1 MTDAAPTVEIE
12 ALVLKVLAGRVRGAS
27 APLERGQAV
36 TVGHDLDA
44 DIVLRDPSAEG
55 VRLGLKG
62 RAAAADLDLL
72 EGSVVLLGHEL
83 TAPAQAI
90 LPLYLPLMIGENAVA
105 IGDPESTRWTE
116 AERILAAAQ
125 PPLDDDDEHAQPP
138 GQTWQYLLNN
148 TNALVSRS
156 MRFVPVLLIAVITVS
171 ALFAIS
177 SGLPAWPKM
186 QPRPAKVQAVLL
198 DEGFDGLSVSKS
210 SEGEL
215 RIPDNVGV
223 VGHVLQS
230 GETRRVEAGAE
241 DGEIHRKVEA
251 KLGYQIRIEG
261 VVATA
266 ADRARL
272 RRVMTAH
279 DWQPRVNVQ
288 THEGMARQVEDFYM
302 ANGVEAAAR
311 AAGAGL
317 VRLDVIGSNPEE
329 AGRLQRLAMTEIKGL
344 RRIDIS
350 MLPGADEG
358 GRFEDMQEG
367 GGKRVVSVIGGPQG
381 HITTADG
388 ARYFPG
394 AVLPTGHRIVS
405 IEDTKVLV
413 ERNGSRSEL
422 NF

>member
-1 MTDAAPTVEIE
+1 MTDAPPTVEIE

-27 APLERGQAV
+27 APLERGQTV

-55 VRLGLKG
+55 VRFKLKA
-62 RAAAADLDLL
+62 RADAADLELL

-90 LPLYLPLMIGENAVA
+90 LPLYLPLMIGDNAVA
-105 IGDPESTRWTE
+105 IGDPESLRWIE

-125 PPLDDDDEHAQPP
+125 PLLDDDDEDAPPTGQP
-138 GQTWQYLLNN
+138 WQYLLNN

-177 SGLPAWPKM
+177 SGMPAWPKM

-198 DEGFDGLSVSKS
+198 DEGFGGLSVSKS
-210 SEGEL
+210 SEGE
-215 RIPDNVGV
+215 
-223 VGHVLQS
+223 
-230 GETRRVEAGAE
+230 
-241 DGEIHRKVEA
+241 
-251 KLGYQIRIEG
+251 IRIEG
-261 VVATA
+261 VVATD

-279 DWQPRVNVQ
+279 DWQPRLNVQ

>member
-1 MTDAAPTVEIE
+1 MTDAASTAEIE
-12 ALVLKVLAGRVRGAS
+12 TLVLKVLAGRVRGAS
-27 APLERGQAV
+27 APLERGQTV

-55 VRLGLKG
+55 VRFKLKA
-62 RAAAADLDLL
+62 RADAADLELL

-105 IGDPESTRWTE
+105 IGDPESPRWTE

-125 PPLDDDDEHAQPP
+125 PPLDDDDEDAPQT
-138 GQTWQYLLNN
+138 GQSWQYLLNN

-156 MRFVPVLLIAVITVS
+156 MRFVPVLLIAIITVS

-177 SGLPAWPKM
+177 SGMPAWPKM

-198 DEGFDGLSVSKS
+198 DEGFDGLSVSKT
-210 SEGEL
+210 SEGE
-215 RIPDNVGV
+215 
-223 VGHVLQS
+223 
-230 GETRRVEAGAE
+230 
-241 DGEIHRKVEA
+241 
-251 KLGYQIRIEG
+251 IRIEG
-261 VVATA
+261 VVATD

-279 DWQPRVNVQ
+279 DWQPRLNVQ

-311 AAGAGL
+311 AAGPGL
-317 VRLDVIGSNPEE
+317 VRLDVIGSSPEE

-350 MLPGADEG
+350 MLPGADDG

-405 IEDTKVLV
+405 IEETKVLV

>member
-1 MTDAAPTVEIE
+1 MTDAPPTVEIE

-27 APLERGQAV
+27 APLERGQTV

-55 VRLGLKG
+55 VRFKLKA
-62 RAAAADLDLL
+62 RADAADLELL

-90 LPLYLPLMIGENAVA
+90 LPLYLPLMIGDNAVA
-105 IGDPESTRWTE
+105 IGDPESLRWTE

-125 PPLDDDDEHAQPP
+125 PPLDDDDEDAPPTGQP
-138 GQTWQYLLNN
+138 WQYLLNN

-177 SGLPAWPKM
+177 SGMPAWPKM

-210 SEGEL
+210 SEGE
-215 RIPDNVGV
+215 I
-223 VGHVLQS
+223 
-230 GETRRVEAGAE
+230 RV
-241 DGEIHRKVEA
+241 
-251 KLGYQIRIEG
+251 EG
-261 VVATA
+261 VVATD

-279 DWQPRVNVQ
+279 DWQPRLNVQ

>member
-36 TVGHDLDA
+36 TVGHELDA

-55 VRLGLKG
+55 VRLRLKA
-62 RAAAADLDLL
+62 RADAADLDLL

-105 IGDPESTRWTE
+105 IGDPDSPRWTE

-125 PPLDDDDEHAQPP
+125 LPLDDDDEHAQPP
-138 GQTWQYLLNN
+138 GQSWQYLLNN

-210 SEGEL
+210 SEGE
-215 RIPDNVGV
+215 
-223 VGHVLQS
+223 
-230 GETRRVEAGAE
+230 
-241 DGEIHRKVEA
+241 
-251 KLGYQIRIEG
+251 IRIEG
-261 VVATA
+261 VVATD

-350 MLPGADEG
+350 MLPGADDG

-381 HITTADG
+381 HVTTADG

-405 IEDTKVLV
+405 IEETKVLV

>member
-1 MTDAAPTVEIE
+1 MTDAASTAEIE
-12 ALVLKVLAGRVRGAS
+12 TLVLKVLAGRVRGAS
-27 APLERGQAV
+27 APLERGQTV

-55 VRLGLKG
+55 VRFKL
-62 RAAAADLDLL
+62 RARADAADLELL

-105 IGDPESTRWTE
+105 IGDPESSRWTE

-125 PPLDDDDEHAQPP
+125 PPLDDDDEDAPP
-138 GQTWQYLLNN
+138 TGQSWQYLLNN

-177 SGLPAWPKM
+177 SGMPAWPKM

-198 DEGFDGLSVSKS
+198 DEGFDGLSVSKT
-210 SEGEL
+210 SEGE
-215 RIPDNVGV
+215 
-223 VGHVLQS
+223 
-230 GETRRVEAGAE
+230 
-241 DGEIHRKVEA
+241 
-251 KLGYQIRIEG
+251 IRIEG
-261 VVATA
+261 VVATD

-279 DWQPRVNVQ
+279 DWQPRLNVQ

-311 AAGAGL
+311 AAGPGL
-317 VRLDVIGSNPEE
+317 VRLDVTGSNPEE

-350 MLPGADEG
+350 MLPGADDG

-405 IEDTKVLV
+405 IEETKVLV

>member
-1 MTDAAPTVEIE
+1 VRFK
-12 ALVLKVLAGRVRGAS
+12 LKAR
-27 APLERGQAV
+27 
-36 TVGHDLDA
+36 A
-44 DIVLRDPSAEG
+44 D
-55 VRLGLKG
+55 
-62 RAAAADLDLL
+62 AADLELL

-90 LPLYLPLMIGENAVA
+90 LPLYLPLMIGDNAVA
-105 IGDPESTRWTE
+105 IGDPESLRWTE

-125 PPLDDDDEHAQPP
+125 PLLDDDDEDAPPTGQP
-138 GQTWQYLLNN
+138 WQYLLNN

-177 SGLPAWPKM
+177 SGMPAWPKM

-210 SEGEL
+210 SEGE
-215 RIPDNVGV
+215 
-223 VGHVLQS
+223 
-230 GETRRVEAGAE
+230 
-241 DGEIHRKVEA
+241 
-251 KLGYQIRIEG
+251 IRIEG
-261 VVATA
+261 VVATD

-279 DWQPRVNVQ
+279 DWQPRLNVQ

>member
-1 MTDAAPTVEIE
+1 MTDAASTAEIE
-12 ALVLKVLAGRVRGAS
+12 TLVLKVLAGRVRGAS
-27 APLERGQAV
+27 APLERGQTV

-55 VRLGLKG
+55 VRFKLKA
-62 RAAAADLDLL
+62 RADAADLELL

-105 IGDPESTRWTE
+105 IGDPESPRWTE

-125 PPLDDDDEHAQPP
+125 PPLDDDDEDASPP
-138 GQTWQYLLNN
+138 GQSWQYLLNN

-156 MRFVPVLLIAVITVS
+156 MKFVPVLLIAVITVS

-210 SEGEL
+210 SEGE
-215 RIPDNVGV
+215 
-223 VGHVLQS
+223 
-230 GETRRVEAGAE
+230 
-241 DGEIHRKVEA
+241 
-251 KLGYQIRIEG
+251 IRIEG
-261 VVATA
+261 VVATD

-311 AAGAGL
+311 AAGPGL
-317 VRLDVIGSNPEE
+317 VRLDVIGSSPEE
-329 AGRLQRLAMTEIKGL
+329 AGRLERLAMTEIKGL

-350 MLPGADEG
+350 MLPGADDG

-381 HITTADG
+381 HVTTADG

-405 IEDTKVLV
+405 IEETKVLV